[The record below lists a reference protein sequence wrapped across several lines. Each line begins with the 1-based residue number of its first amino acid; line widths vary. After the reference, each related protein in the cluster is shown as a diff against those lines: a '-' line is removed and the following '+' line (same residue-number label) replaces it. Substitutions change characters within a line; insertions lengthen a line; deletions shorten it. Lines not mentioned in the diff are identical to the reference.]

1 MWLGVGKFQDQHL
14 VLMMKVRECLD
25 YDLMKWFG
33 FVGCEVMKEF
43 ELLEPSLLGLT
54 CSFLQQGFGFGFVYL
69 LGECNVKRGWD

>member
-1 MWLGVGKFQDQHL
+1 MGKFQDQHL
-14 VLMMKVRECLD
+14 VLMMKVREDLD

-54 CSFLQQGFGFGFVYL
+54 CSF
-69 LGECNVKRGWD
+69 CNKVLVLVLFIYWENVM